1 MSYVNWTCEFDYQS
15 QSNLIN
21 AMCLILFGWKTK
33 WYKKIS
39 KHLVS
44 NELERFL
51 SYTCVYVRQVW
62 KHKLLSVESK
72 YSKSINSKLI
82 LAEPNNGSGLK
93 TEAWFRRRTF
103 HEPNLIRKESLKNEN
118 AHFGQTAYKIRY
130 NNLCIR
136 FGTWKVR
143 RLNQSCSK
151 VAPKAKIRAGLGED
165 NGWAVPNWNRQS

>member
-1 MSYVNWTCEFDYQS
+1 M
-15 QSNLIN
+15 
-21 AMCLILFGWKTK
+21 
-33 WYKKIS
+33 
-39 KHLVS
+39 VS

-62 KHKLLSVESK
+62 KPKLLSVESK

-82 LAEPNNGSGLK
+82 LAELNKASGLK
-93 TEAWFRRRTF
+93 TEAWFRHRTF

-118 AHFGQTAYKIRY
+118 AHLSQTAFKIRY

-151 VAPKAKIRAGLGED
+151 VARKAKIPAGLGEI
-165 NGWAVPNWNRQS
+165 NGWAVPNWNRRS

>member
-1 MSYVNWTCEFDYQS
+1 MSCVNRTCEFDYQS

-33 WYKKIS
+33 WYKKS
-39 KHLVS
+39 VS
-44 NELERFL
+44 IWFQMN
-51 SYTCVYVRQVW
+51 W
-62 KHKLLSVESK
+62 KDFSLIHVCMWGRCENLNFFQLKVK

-82 LAEPNNGSGLK
+82 LAELNNASGLK
-93 TEAWFRRRTF
+93 TEAWFRHRTF

-118 AHFGQTAYKIRY
+118 AHFSQTAFKIRY

-143 RLNQSCSK
+143 HLNQSCSK
-151 VAPKAKIRAGLGED
+151 VARKAKIPAGLGEI
-165 NGWAVPNWNRQS
+165 NGWAVPNWNRRS

>member
-1 MSYVNWTCEFDYQS
+1 MFDFVWLKDKMIQ
-15 QSNLIN
+15 
-21 AMCLILFGWKTK
+21 
-33 WYKKIS
+33 KIS
-39 KHLVS
+39 KHLIL
-44 NELERFL
+44 NELKRFF

-82 LAEPNNGSGLK
+82 LAELNNGSGLK
-93 TEAWFRRRTF
+93 TEAWFRRQIF
-103 HEPNLIRKESLKNEN
+103 HEPNLIRKESLRNEN

-151 VAPKAKIRAGLGED
+151 VAPKAKIPARLVEN
-165 NGWAVPNWNRQS
+165 NGWAVPNWNRRS

>member
-1 MSYVNWTCEFDYQS
+1 M
-15 QSNLIN
+15 
-21 AMCLILFGWKTK
+21 
-33 WYKKIS
+33 
-39 KHLVS
+39 VS

-62 KHKLLSVESK
+62 KPKLLSVESK

-82 LAEPNNGSGLK
+82 LAELNKASGLK
-93 TEAWFRRRTF
+93 TEAWFRHRTF
-103 HEPNLIRKESLKNEN
+103 HEPNLIQKESLKNEN
-118 AHFGQTAYKIRY
+118 AHFSQTAFKIRY

-151 VAPKAKIRAGLGED
+151 VARKAKIPAGLGEI
-165 NGWAVPNWNRQS
+165 NGWAVPNWNRRS